1 MNALTGVRMLKE
13 LTDEKLELKKL
24 DNLDNNITFAIN
36 EVKIR
41 NLRKYI
47 DYINNKYFDIWNVHN
62 Q

>member
-36 EVKIR
+36 EVKLRI
-41 NLRKYI
+41 LRKYI